1 MEGRKVGGR
10 DGERERKEGVRETK
24 EQGRQES
31 RLASWLTSSLFV
43 FVVCSKHRCP
53 CDFLVVGVKPT
64 KSLK

>member
-10 DGERERKEGVRETK
+10 NGERERKEGVRETK

-31 RLASWLTSSLFV
+31 RLASWLTSSLLVFV
-43 FVVCSKHRCP
+43 FCSKHRCP
-53 CDFLVVGVKPT
+53 CDFLVVGVKPA